1 MPGPICYL
9 TARLPHPCPIA
20 RLPHS
25 AFRPAPEEPVR
36 WGGGRLAGW
45 ARAECAREARTYRV
59 GRGGAVGGRTG
70 LGVCLKGWSGR
81 RGEGEGGE
89 WGGGAQDDVRVHA
102 GGAVVR
108 GGIDAVA
115 VATASAME
123 SRRSRTTSMAEA
135 RSQACSDRGQ
145 VRRCWAARSCDE
157 RLRARGA
164 DHTVSAAHS
173 AGGTHDPVSRD
184 HDAPLDG
191 MATRCCP
198 LLRRKCYESD
208 RRQKEERT
216 EGRRKDG
223 AGLDMRLSREAA
235 SLPASHRLA

>member
-1 MPGPICYL
+1 MGSGLQVGRCGVGAGRRRVWTL
-9 TARLPHPCPIA
+9 HP
-20 RLPHS
+20 S
-25 AFRPAPEEPVR
+25 AAPSMGAPKAATESMVGREG
-36 WGGGRLAGW
+36 GGGR
-45 ARAECAREARTYRV
+45 
-59 GRGGAVGGRTG
+59 
-70 LGVCLKGWSGR
+70 
-81 RGEGEGGE
+81 
-89 WGGGAQDDVRVHA
+89 GGGAQDDVRVHA

-145 VRRCWAARSCDE
+145 VRRCWAAGSCGE

-191 MATRCCP
+191 MATRRCP

-235 SLPASHRLA
+235 SLLARHRLASIGGRVERLHACWLGTGWPRKAAESRGCMLAG